1 MLTLTTTIP
10 FNTARLLGLTVT
22 NLQGVKQTLG
32 VKVEKVDGFWVEK
45 VDEKVEKVE
54 KMEKKVEKNTA
65 KNRQMCINQPVKR
78 RGMKTDKQNF
88 L

>member
-1 MLTLTTTIP
+1 MWLDMKMIDSGCQADIGGKSGKSGWILSGKSGWKSGKSGK
-10 FNTARLLGLTVT
+10 NG
-22 NLQGVKQTLG
+22 
-32 VKVEKVDGFWVEK
+32 EKSG
-45 VDEKVEKVE
+45 
-54 KMEKKVEKNTA
+54 KNTA

>member
-1 MLTLTTTIP
+1 MD
-10 FNTARLLGLTVT
+10 FEW
-22 NLQGVKQTLG
+22 K
-32 VKVEKVDGFWVEK
+32 KWMKKWK
-45 VDEKVEKVE
+45 KWK

>member
-1 MLTLTTTIP
+1 M
-10 FNTARLLGLTVT
+10 
-22 NLQGVKQTLG
+22 
-32 VKVEKVDGFWVEK
+32 EK